1 MQAVLNL
8 VNNIEVKIFSNKS
21 CSNSDH
27 VFSAKFKSPKL
38 YSINNLHILNLW
50 IRPLIYYHRQRYNG
64 PLKSINSN

>member
-27 VFSAKFKSPKL
+27 VFSAKFKSPNL
-38 YSINNLHILNLW
+38 YSINNLHIL
-50 IRPLIYYHRQRYNG
+50 
-64 PLKSINSN
+64 KSLDSSTDILSSSKL